1 MIKNQRMFSQN
12 NSNFSS
18 IDIDFM
24 GHPVFLKQEELAE
37 NYPYQLTRQT
47 NEWMFYYG
55 LYPTHCAL
63 IATEEKIMWRRRMG
77 ERHVVGIKIDQTE
90 DRLMRRDVMRKIGDL
105 VAQLDKFS
113 AEGLVWEKNSGC
125 INVIF
130 QGRMVVLKMYVCDD
144 SGMFHI
150 VAEGTMNQLNKL
162 LYSIRVMY
170 QENDPLPSF
179 ESIEL
184 TQEKWEATYTVTRE
198 KMEHITFQI
207 RVDIMDDPEEPPIK
221 KRRIE

>member
-1 MIKNQRMFSQN
+1 MFSQN

-37 NYPYQLTRQT
+37 NWPYPLTRQT
-47 NEWMFYYG
+47 NDWMFYYG
-55 LYPTHCAL
+55 SYPTHCAR
-63 IATEEKIMWRRRMG
+63 IVTEEEITWRLRMG
-77 ERHVVGIKIDQTE
+77 DRHVVGIKIEENE
-90 DRLMRRDVMRKIGDL
+90 DRLMRRDVVRKIGDL

-125 INVIF
+125 INVDF

-150 VAEGTMNQLNKL
+150 VADGTINQLNKL
-162 LYSIRVMY
+162 LYSIRVIY

-198 KMEHITFQI
+198 KMEHITFPD
-207 RVDIMDDPEEPPIK
+207 RVENIMDDPEPPIK